1 MSRINKNTQKK
12 KIKNDGDQKS
22 KTFNHKNYN
31 YSEGKNDDITHTYCS
46 SNDIDYN
53 YQRYHYKEKIEGIF
67 GFKNF
72 INYKLSNNCFMNS
85 SLQNLLHCEKFVR
98 LFHSI
103 STKLN
108 NKHLAKAFNALIEQ
122 MNQGDDELDASSIK
136 EELANVEEKY
146 KYNEQN
152 DANEFI
158 SIFLNQ
164 LLVELE
170 GFGKY
175 ETKNIPKDP
184 LEKKAFTKL
193 ENKFFLKNKS
203 FLLDLFYGRIKR
215 DYICEK
221 GHTCCVKFN
230 NYNTLILPQPT
241 ELKNN
246 IVDLLNSYQSEKE
259 IDDTIACP
267 KCEKEM
273 KYKIKT
279 SIYSIPDYF
288 ILCLEKEKLY
298 SNSRLNYTQELDCIS
313 FMENNNDTYK
323 LNSLISYS
331 GNRLTGHYIAKCRYK
346 DFWYCMNDSF
356 YRKIND
362 SEIDDRNAIILF
374 YEKI

>member
-1 MSRINKNTQKK
+1 MGII
-12 KIKNDGDQKS
+12 IKNCLCKR
-22 KTFNHKNYN
+22 KKP
-31 YSEGKNDDITHTYCS
+31 
-46 SNDIDYN
+46 
-53 YQRYHYKEKIEGIF
+53 KIEFENDPIF
-67 GFKNF
+67 GLKNLG
-72 INYKLSNNCFMNS
+72 NTCFMNS
-85 SLQNLLHCEKFVR
+85 SLQCLIHSKNLKKKIKSIHFGEINICENKKLLKEFY
-98 LFHSI
+98 SI
-103 STKLN
+103 LQNKDNSTIVDPSKL
-108 NKHLAKAFNALIEQ
+108 KKVLGEI
-122 MNQGDDELDASSIK
+122 
-136 EELANVEEKY
+136 EEKY

-158 SIFLNQ
+158 TIFLNQ
-164 LLVELE
+164 LLVELK

-288 ILCLEKEKLY
+288 ILFLEKEKLY

-362 SEIDDRNAIILF
+362 SEIVDRNAIILF